1 MKKPLFFFLADDDED
16 DRFFFLEA
24 LKEIDPGIECMVASN
39 GKDALALL
47 QNDFFSLPDYIFLD
61 LNMPL
66 MDGLKCLEEIK
77 RIPSLSHI
85 PVIIYSTSSE
95 KEVAASCMKAGAY
108 AFFIKPSSS
117 SDLLNYLRKLIAG

>member
-24 LKEIDPGIECMVASN
+24 LKEIDPGIECMIASN

-47 QNDFFSLPDYIFLD
+47 QNDFFPLPDYIFLD

-95 KEVAASCMKAGAY
+95 KEVAASCLQAGAY

-117 SDLLNYLRKLIAG
+117 SDLLNYLRKLIVR